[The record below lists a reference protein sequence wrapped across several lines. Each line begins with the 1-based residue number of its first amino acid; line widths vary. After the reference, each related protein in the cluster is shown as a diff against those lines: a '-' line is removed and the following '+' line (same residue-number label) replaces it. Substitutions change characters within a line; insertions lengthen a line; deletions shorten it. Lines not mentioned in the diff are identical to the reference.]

1 MKLGILDQMAQP
13 KNVNAEEMATKTIK
27 LAKAVEKLGYE
38 RYWFAEHHATKG
50 LASSAPEIMMAAT
63 AANTQTLK
71 VGSGGILLP
80 QYSAYKVATQLFQ
93 LQALFPGRIEA
104 GVGNSPGGNE
114 KIRTLLANGLPKQT
128 TNYPDKLA
136 DLLSFL
142 RKEGKVRAAP
152 RTEHAPHLFSL
163 GLGENSAALAAQL
176 GIGYVYGHFINPERG
191 EAAHQQYRNHFKPGL
206 LSKPCARSAIF
217 IVCGKTDTHAE
228 ELAISQDVWLLQVEK
243 GLDSRVPSI
252 TEAQSMKLRDHEIE
266 QIRNNRKRMIVGG
279 PATVKKELLQLS
291 EQYQCDDWLIL
302 TNIHDFEEKRLSYER
317 IINVFK

>member
-13 KNVNAEEMATKTIK
+13 KNVNAEEMAARTIE
-27 LAKAVEKLGYE
+27 LARAVEKLGYE

-63 AANTQTLK
+63 AASTQTLK

-114 KIRTLLANGLPKQT
+114 KIRALLADEAPKQLDK
-128 TNYPDKLA
+128 YPDKLR
-136 DLLSFL
+136 DLVAFL
-142 RKEGKVRAAP
+142 QKEGRIKAAP
-152 RTEHAPHLFSL
+152 RTEHTPELFSL
-163 GLGENSAALAAQL
+163 GLGENSADLAAQL
-176 GIGYVYGHFINPERG
+176 GIGYVYGHFINPTRG
-191 EAAHQQYRNHFKPGL
+191 EAAHRQYRNNFNEGLFTKPH
-206 LSKPCARSAIF
+206 ARSAIF
-217 IVCGKTDTHAE
+217 VICGTTDEHAE

-252 TEAQSMKLRDHEIE
+252 AEAKTMKFRESEKE
-266 QIRNNRKRMIVGG
+266 QMHNNRKRMIIGG
-279 PATVKKELLQLS
+279 PEKVREELLRLS
-291 EQYQCDDWLIL
+291 ALYECDDWLIL
-302 TNIHDFEEKRLSYER
+302 TNIYDFKEKLLSYER
-317 IINVFK
+317 IINLFL